1 MAEKVDVVVVGAGV
15 IGAATTFELARQGRA
30 VTVVDAGPAVGAG
43 STSASSAIIR
53 FHFSTWEGVLTAWE
67 SAAMWR
73 DVPRHLG
80 LEPAGLARF
89 VETGCLVF
97 DPPGGNR
104 ESVLPLLDRAGI
116 DYELLAPSDLRLR
129 FPALDIG
136 DFWPPKRVDDPDFA
150 AEATAELGA
159 YFTPQAGFIDDP
171 MLAAANFMA
180 AASSHGARL
189 LLRQRVVEVRRD
201 SGRVAGVTLAS
212 GEEIDAP
219 VVVNAG
225 GPESGVLNRLAG
237 VAGEMRIRHRPL
249 RQEVIVA
256 AAPDG
261 FTVGGGGTVV
271 SDTNFGTYFRPH
283 PGGTLLMGGTEPAC
297 DELEWV
303 EDPAVFNEHPSM
315 EGFERISLR
324 VARRLPTLGLP
335 HRPVGLAAL
344 YDASDDWLPIY
355 DRSSLEGFFM
365 ACGTSGN
372 QFKNAPMAGRFMAA
386 LVEASER
393 GIDHDTTPIQV
404 VGPHTGQPIDL
415 GAFSRLRDRAV
426 TSGSVMG

>member
-1 MAEKVDVVVVGAGV
+1 MTAETDVVVVGAGV
-15 IGAATTFELARQGRA
+15 IGAATAFELARQGRA
-30 VTVVDAGPAVGAG
+30 VTVVDARPAVGAG
-43 STSASSAIIR
+43 STSASSAIVR

-73 DVPRHLG
+73 DFPRHLG
-80 LEPAGLARF
+80 LEPPGLARF

-97 DPPGGNR
+97 DPPGGSR
-104 ESVLPLLDRAGI
+104 QTVLSLLARAGI
-116 DYELLAPSDLRLR
+116 EYEVLTPTDLRHR
-129 FPALDIG
+129 FPALDPG

-150 AEATAELGA
+150 ADASAELGA

-171 MLAAANFMA
+171 MLAAANFMTA
-180 AASSHGARL
+180 AAAHGARL
-189 LLRQRVVEVRRD
+189 RLNQRVTEVRR
-201 SGRVAGVTLAS
+201 GAEGVTGVTLAS
-212 GEEIDAP
+212 GEEIAAR

-225 GPESGVLNRLAG
+225 GPQSGALNRLAG
-237 VAGEMRIRHRPL
+237 VAAEMRIHHRPL

-256 AAPDG
+256 GAPEG
-261 FTVGGGGTVV
+261 FTLEQGGTVV

-303 EDPAVFNEHPSM
+303 DDPAVFQESPTM

-324 VARRLPTLGLP
+324 VARRLPGLGLP

-386 LVEASER
+386 LVEAGEE
-393 GIDHDTTPIQV
+393 GIDHDRAPVQV
-404 VGPHTGQPIDL
+404 VGPHTGQPINL
-415 GAFSRLRDRAV
+415 GAFSRLRERAA
-426 TSGSVMG
+426 TTGSVMG

>member
-1 MAEKVDVVVVGAGV
+1 MASKVDVVVVGAGV
-15 IGAATTFELARQGRA
+15 IGAATAFELARQGRA
-30 VTVVDAGPAVGAG
+30 VTVVDARPAVGAG

-73 DVPRHLG
+73 DFPRHLG
-80 LEPAGLARF
+80 QDSAGLARF

-104 ESVLPLLDRAGI
+104 DSVLLLLGRAGI
-116 DYELLAPSDLRLR
+116 DYEVLAPSDLRLR

-150 AEATAELGA
+150 AEATGELGA
-159 YFTPQAGFIDDP
+159 YFTPQAGFVDDP
-171 MLAAANFMA
+171 MLAAANFMT

-189 LLRQRVVEVRRD
+189 LLKQRVVEVRRD
-201 SGRVAGVTLAS
+201 SGGVAGVTLAT
-212 GEEIDAP
+212 GEEIDAR

-256 AAPDG
+256 GAPVG
-261 FTVGGGGTVV
+261 FTFGGGGTVV

-303 EDPAVFNEHPSM
+303 EDPAVFDEHPTM

-324 VARRLPTLGLP
+324 VARRLPALGLP

-393 GIDHDTTPIQV
+393 GIDHDTTPIKV